1 MKILFILGAYNP
13 RPSANGISVGHV
25 IDALKQEGHE
35 ISIICNKNHGCRD
48 YMNENGISIYRVTP
62 RGYIYL
68 KDYAIVLKNK
78 KPGLAK
84 IFQFISNLQEKI
96 VLFVSLLKWPKVCHV
111 SVRRFRK
118 LALELY
124 QKNIFDIVI
133 SVYTPIESILAGLA
147 LKKEFPRVV
156 FFPYFLDS
164 LSGGAFPKILSREQ
178 AIMKCLK
185 VEREIFQYAD
195 RIILMK
201 SSKTHHEQYNNEYGR
216 KMVFLDIPMMI
227 HPGGMNKVNLSIK
240 RNCYKLLFVGSIAH
254 KIRNPRVLI
263 NTLLCL
269 ERTDVVCEFIGN
281 MDCFDLF
288 RPLKE
293 KFGNRLI
300 LTGYLDHDK
309 VLKKIYESDI
319 LINIGNNISTM
330 VPSKIFEYMSY
341 RKPII
346 STYEI
351 HNEPSLVYLRKYPAA
366 LLLSSSDSPES
377 NAIKVSCFI
386 DNSKHIRMDLM
397 DLDDIF
403 YLNTPKAFV
412 DTLKKVMEEKR

>member
-13 RPSANGISVGHV
+13 RPSANGISVGQV

-35 ISIICNKNHGCRD
+35 IAIICNRNHGCKD
-48 YMNENGISIYRVTP
+48 YMSENGVSIYRVMP
-62 RGYIYL
+62 RWYLYL

-84 IFQFISNLQEKI
+84 IIQFFSTLQERI
-96 VLFVSLLKWPKVCHV
+96 ILCISLLKWPKVFQF

-118 LALELY
+118 LAMELY

-156 FFPYFLDS
+156 FLPYFLDS
-164 LSGGAFPKILSREQ
+164 LSGGAFPKVLSRKR
-178 AIMKCLK
+178 AIMRSLK
-185 VEREIFQYAD
+185 VEREIYQYAD
-195 RIILMK
+195 KIILME
-201 SSKTHHEQYNNEYGR
+201 SSKTHYDQYNTEYSR
-216 KMVFLDIPMMI
+216 KIVFLDIPMMI
-227 HPGGMNKVNLSIK
+227 HPIDINKVDLSIK
-240 RNCYKLLFVGSIAH
+240 RNCCKLLFVGSIAH
-254 KIRNPRVLI
+254 KIRDPKVLI

-269 ERTDVVCEFIGN
+269 ERTDIVCEFIGN

-300 LTGYLDHDK
+300 LTGYLDHDI
-309 VLKKIYESDI
+309 VLKKIHESDI
-319 LINIGNNISTM
+319 LVNIGNNISTM

-351 HNEPSLVYLRKYPAA
+351 PNEPSLVYLRKYPAA

-377 NAIKVSCFI
+377 NAMKVSCFI

-412 DTLKKVMEEKR
+412 ETLKKVMEEKR